1 VTGEIVSGGG
11 GRKKAAPVSGR
22 PLSDLTA
29 AGWEVRHYH
38 ALTGTSGM
46 LEHLFHLSRPGE
58 NKLLVVRRN
67 MMGKGMFSEEF
78 DV

>member
-1 VTGEIVSGGG
+1 MSADIVSGGR
-11 GRKKAAPVSGR
+11 RKKDASVSER
-22 PLSDLTA
+22 PLSTLTA
-29 AGWEVRHYH
+29 QGWEVQHYH

-58 NKLLVVRRN
+58 NKLLVVRRS
-67 MMGKGMFSEEF
+67 MMGKGMHAEEF

>member
-1 VTGEIVSGGG
+1 MSN
-11 GRKKAAPVSGR
+11 
-22 PLSDLTA
+22 LTA
-29 AGWEVRHYH
+29 QGWEVQHYH

-67 MMGKGMFSEEF
+67 LMGKGMHAEEF